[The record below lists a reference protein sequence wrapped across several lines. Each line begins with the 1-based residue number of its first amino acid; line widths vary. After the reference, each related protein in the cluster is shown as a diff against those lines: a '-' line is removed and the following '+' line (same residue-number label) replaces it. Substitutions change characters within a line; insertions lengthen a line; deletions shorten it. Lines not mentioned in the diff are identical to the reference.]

1 MTNKATSTLAQVMG
15 TLDEMA
21 TAARAGD
28 AECYRAALRV
38 AQHQGLDEEQ
48 MTDAYQWGRRG
59 LGPAAFDLA
68 RQRVR
73 SRTTTEATLPTY

>member
-1 MTNKATSTLAQVMG
+1 MTNKATPTLAQVME

-28 AECYRAALRV
+28 AERYRAALRV

-48 MTDAYQWGRRG
+48 MTDAYRWGRRC
-59 LGPAAFDLA
+59 LGPAAFA
-68 RQRVR
+68 WQGN
-73 SRTTTEATLPTY
+73 E